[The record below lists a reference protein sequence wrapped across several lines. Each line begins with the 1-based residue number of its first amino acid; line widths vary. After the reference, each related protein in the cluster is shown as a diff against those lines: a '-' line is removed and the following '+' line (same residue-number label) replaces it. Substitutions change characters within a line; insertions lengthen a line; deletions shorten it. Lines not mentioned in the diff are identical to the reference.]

1 VSGTVVV
8 PTVNAVA
15 IVLCVAFLAY
25 VVAILLPFLRQP
37 PAVPGR
43 ATDLTWHLLVPCLD
57 EAAVI
62 GRTVTRLLATAPTAH
77 VWCVDDA
84 STDATPDVLAVL
96 AATHDRVHVVS
107 RRAPHARQGKG
118 AALNAGYLAV
128 LEHQRLLA
136 PGDDPRAVVVG
147 VVDADG
153 RLDPHALD
161 VLAGP
166 TVFGDPAV
174 GAAQVQVRMLNR
186 GLAGRVDADDPA
198 PATRRGRAL
207 VALQDLEFRTVI
219 SAMQLLRQRLG
230 SVGMGGNGQF
240 TRLSVLGEIA
250 AEHGVPWRGALL
262 EDFELGLHVLLAGH
276 RNQYCD
282 DTWVAQEALPGVSA
296 LVRQRTRWA
305 QGGMQCA
312 KYLPAVLGSTRI
324 STAAALE
331 IAYFLLIPW
340 TQLLGSVVY
349 TGALSI
355 MGWYAVTTPG
365 GVAEWFAGGGWGVV
379 ALAVIFGVGPVSL
392 WGPVYRRACEPG
404 TSRRRALGLGLLHW
418 LYTYVLL
425 VAVWK
430 AFVRVL
436 RSERGWVKTS
446 RVLDAPVLPV
456 AEVLPAAPVPA
467 AAPVPTALVPAGPV
481 PAAAGPSPAAP
492 TPGPVPTPLRPS
504 HHPVRRLTY
513 RGVHRASRPRRAA

>member
-1 VSGTVVV
+1 MTLTTVV
-8 PTVNAVA
+8 PAVNALA
-15 IVLCVAFLAY
+15 IVLCVGFLAY
-25 VVAILLPFLRQP
+25 VVAILMPFLRQP
-37 PAVPGR
+37 PAVPGDGR
-43 ATDLTWHLLVPCLD
+43 TLEWHLLVPCLD

-62 GRTVTRLLATAPTAH
+62 GRTVGRLLAAAPTAH
-77 VWCVDDA
+77 VWCIDDD
-84 STDATPDVLAVL
+84 STDATPDVLAGL
-96 AATHDRVHVVS
+96 AAAHDRVHVVT
-107 RRAPHARQGKG
+107 RRAPAAREGKG
-118 AALNAGYLAV
+118 AALNAGWAAV
-128 LEHQRLLA
+128 VEHHRLLR
-136 PGDDPRAVVVG
+136 PDVDPSTVVVG

-153 RLDPHALD
+153 RLDPLALD

-166 TVFGDPAV
+166 TVFGDPTV

-186 GLAGRVDADDPA
+186 GLAHRADADDPA

-219 SAMQLLRQRLG
+219 SAMQVLRRRLG

-240 TRLSVLGEIA
+240 TRLSVLDEIA

-282 DTWVAQEALPGVSA
+282 DTWVAQEALPTVSA

-312 KYLPAVLGSTRI
+312 KYLPAVLGSRRV

-340 TQLLGSVVY
+340 TQLLGSLVY
-349 TGALSI
+349 AAALGI
-355 MGWYAVTTPG
+355 MGFFALTTPG
-365 GVAEWFAGGGWGVV
+365 GLGAWVVGGGWGVFG
-379 ALAVIFGVGPVSL
+379 LAVLFGIGPVAL
-392 WGPVYRRACEPG
+392 WGPVYRRSCEPG
-404 TSRRRALGLGLLHW
+404 TTRRRALALGLLHW

-430 AFVRVL
+430 ALVRVL
-436 RSERGWVKTS
+436 RSERGWVKTT
-446 RVLDAPVLPV
+446 RVLHVPSAATPAGAPAVATVGPV
-456 AEVLPAAPVPA
+456 GPATVLPAPLTA
-467 AAPVPTALVPAGPV
+467 AVVT
-481 PAAAGPSPAAP
+481 AAP
-492 TPGPVPTPLRPS
+492 TAPAVVHRPS
-504 HHPVRRLTY
+504 RHPVRRLTY
-513 RGVHRASRPRRAA
+513 RGVHRASRPRRTA

>member
-1 VSGTVVV
+1 MTDASVV
-8 PTVNAVA
+8 PAVNAVA
-15 IVLCVAFLAY
+15 IVLCVGFLAY
-25 VVAILLPFLRQP
+25 VVAILVPFLRRP

-43 ATDLTWHLLVPCLD
+43 AEDLEWHLLLPCLD

-77 VWCVDDA
+77 LWCIDDD

-107 RRAPHARQGKG
+107 RRAPHAREGKG
-118 AALNAGYLAV
+118 AALNAGYAGV
-128 LEHQRLLA
+128 LEHHRLLR
-136 PGDDPRAVVVG
+136 PDVDPRRVVVG

-153 RLDPHALD
+153 RLDPLALD

-166 TVFGDPAV
+166 TVFGDPEV

-186 GLAGRVDADDPA
+186 GLAGRPDGDDPA
-198 PATRRGRAL
+198 PTTRRGRAL

-282 DTWVAQEALPGVSA
+282 DTWVAQEALPGVRA

-312 KYLPAVLGSTRI
+312 KYLPAVLGSTRV

-340 TQLLGSVVY
+340 TQLLGSLVY
-349 TGALSI
+349 AAALSI
-355 MGWYAVTTPG
+355 MGFYAVTTPG
-365 GVAEWFAGGGWGVV
+365 GVAEWLAGGGWGVL
-379 ALAVIFGVGPVSL
+379 ALAVLFGIGPVAL
-392 WGPVYRRACEPG
+392 WGPVYRRVCEPG
-404 TSRRRALGLGLLHW
+404 TTRRRALGLGLLHW
-418 LYTYVLL
+418 IYTYVLL
-425 VAVWK
+425 VAVWR
-430 AFVRVL
+430 AFARVL
-436 RSERGWVKTS
+436 RAERGWVKTS
-446 RVLDAPVLPV
+446 RVLDAPALVV
-456 AEVLPAAPVPA
+456 AEVLPAAPVPTA
-467 AAPVPTALVPAGPV
+467 STPAPTATTP
-481 PAAAGPSPAAP
+481 AP
-492 TPGPVPTPLRPS
+492 TAVLVLAPPVGPLPTPLRPS
-504 HHPVRRLTY
+504 RHPVRRLTY